1 MQLTSSAATHLS
13 NIYLH
18 GIVPRIEN
26 PKSMGRT
33 DMTGTFHRYNVDK
46 AIGLSIGFLIGVIP
60 VAEYNIPV
68 LIILL
73 SVIFG
78 IKHIDRQ
85 SAKAALPIILYCASM
100 IGFMIYHPGG
110 WEYDDKLVK
119 VMATI
124 AIAAVP
130 MAAMFRTYVGSL
142 ERVEVSILL
151 GIMTICVVFAYQYF
165 IEGRCRVSAFSVGPL
180 GPPITLLPLSMY
192 LITKRCLENRFSV
205 LDGFVLCLLF
215 ISLSAFL
222 GARMHFYSLTLLC
235 VILIVLLTLKQ
246 KLRFAVT
253 ISLCAVVGI
262 SVGYTVDECEQ
273 FNRMENHLK
282 IINILLPRPSQAEEG
297 QAHTGGVQIANNLIT
312 VQSITTDAT
321 LASYTYTPSVV
332 VVPTTRNKSTIQQVK
347 QDNLQNRLA
356 QAEQVE
362 SSSAIRVQI
371 WRRSLTHIF
380 ELETFKHFLFGSG
393 RITERNLSSPQP
405 HAHNQFLSWFISTGL
420 VGFTVALI
428 MFAPLIFRLFTDFP
442 VFIFMSA
449 CFLCFITDSPLWIRD
464 TTSQFLIML
473 LFILTL
479 LKKPSTH

>member
-1 MQLTSSAATHLS
+1 
-13 NIYLH
+13 
-18 GIVPRIEN
+18 
-26 PKSMGRT
+26 MGRT
-33 DMTGTFHRYNVDK
+33 DMAGTFHRYNVDK
-46 AIGLSIGFLIGVIP
+46 AIGLTIGFLIGVIP

-85 SAKAALPIILYCASM
+85 SAKAAFPIILYCASM

-130 MAAMFRTYVGSL
+130 MVAMFRTYVGSL

-165 IEGRCRVSAFSVGPL
+165 IEGGCRVSAFSVGPL

-192 LITKRCLENRFSV
+192 LVTKRCLENRFSV
-205 LDGFVLCLLF
+205 LDGLVICLLF
-215 ISLSAFL
+215 ISMGAFL

-235 VILIVLLTLKQ
+235 IILVVILTVKNKFHLS
-246 KLRFAVT
+246 VT

-262 SVGYTVDECEQ
+262 YGAYNFDKCGD
-273 FNRMENHLK
+273 FKRMENHFK
-282 IINILLPRPSQAEEG
+282 IFQILLPQAEQAVES
-297 QAHTGGVQIANNLIT
+297 QAHTAGVQIANNFIT
-312 VQSITTDAT
+312 VRGISTDAT
-321 LASYTYTPSVV
+321 PASYTFTPSVDEV
-332 VVPTTRNKSTIQQVK
+332 TTTSNKSKILQAK
-347 QDNLQNRLA
+347 QDSIPNRLV
-356 QAEQVE
+356 QAEKVE
-362 SSSAIRVQI
+362 GSSALRIQI

-380 ELETFKHFLFGSG
+380 ELEIPKRFLFGSG
-393 RITERNLSSPQP
+393 RITERDLSLPQP
-405 HAHNQFLSWFISTGL
+405 HAHNQFLSWMISAGFVGL
-420 VGFTVALI
+420 TVALI
-428 MFAPLIFRLFTDFP
+428 MFAPLIFRQFTDFP

-473 LFILTL
+473 LFVMTFI
-479 LKKPSTH
+479 KKPSTH

>member
-1 MQLTSSAATHLS
+1 MIGASQSFSL
-13 NIYLH
+13 
-18 GIVPRIEN
+18 
-26 PKSMGRT
+26 
-33 DMTGTFHRYNVDK
+33 DK
-46 AIGLSIGFLIGVIP
+46 AIGLSIGFLVGVIP
-60 VAEYNIPV
+60 VAEYNVPV
-68 LIILL
+68 LITLM
-73 SVIFG
+73 SVVFG
-78 IKHIDRQ
+78 IKHVDRQ
-85 SAKAALPIILYCASM
+85 AITAAFPVILYCASM

-130 MAAMFRTYVGSL
+130 MVAMFRTYVGSL
-142 ERVEVSILL
+142 ERVEVSILV
-151 GIMTICVVFAYQYF
+151 GIITVCVVFAYQYF
-165 IEGRCRVSAFSVGPL
+165 IEGSCRVSAFSVGPL
-180 GPPITLLPLSMY
+180 GPPVTLLPLSIY
-192 LITKRCLENRFSV
+192 LISKRSLANRFSV
-205 LDGFVLCLLF
+205 LDGLVICLLF
-215 ISLSAFL
+215 ISLGAFL

-235 VILIVLLTLKQ
+235 SVLVVILTVKN
-246 KLRFAVT
+246 KLRLSVT

-262 SVGYTVDECEQ
+262 YGAYNFDKCGD
-273 FNRMENHLK
+273 FKRMENHLK
-282 IINILLPRPSQAEEG
+282 IFNILLPQPSQAVER
-297 QAHTGGVQIANNLIT
+297 QAHTAGVQIANNLIT
-312 VQSITTDAT
+312 VQGITTDAMP
-321 LASYTYTPSVV
+321 ASYTFTPSVV
-332 VVPTTRNKSTIQQVK
+332 DVTATSSKSTIQQVK

-362 SSSAIRVQI
+362 SSSAQRMQI